1 MQEIMKLR
9 SENNQTETKNQQKQK
24 LFFFLEKIN
33 KIDKP
38 LSKLTKGPRGNI
50 QINKIRNGKRHIT
63 TEPEEIQEIIRS
75 YYKSL
80 HSTKL
85 ENLDEMD
92 GFLDRYH
99 IPKLNQEQQYELI
112 STPRARVSSCI
123 CSRGWPS
130 WPSMGEEA
138 LGLAK
143 DDMPQCSG
151 MPGPGIGEW
160 VGWGAGGGW
169 RV

>member
-85 ENLDEMD
+85 ENLDE
-92 GFLDRYH
+92 LKKLSTQ
-99 IPKLNQEQQYELI
+99 IPGAKLK
-112 STPRARVSSCI
+112 SGSDK
-123 CSRGWPS
+123 PS
-130 WPSMGEEA
+130 KQSHHP
-138 LGLAK
+138 
-143 DDMPQCSG
+143 
-151 MPGPGIGEW
+151 
-160 VGWGAGGGW
+160 
-169 RV
+169 